1 MRSEVPR
8 YDEDRYLAPEMQAM
22 EALIERGGLRAFLDW
37 PLQDLRA

>member
-1 MRSEVPR
+1 
-8 YDEDRYLAPEMQAM
+8 MQAM

>member
-1 MRSEVPR
+1 MSTEAGQ
-8 YDEDRYLAPEMQAM
+8 LQAPEMQAM